1 MYRDW
6 KIRIKD
12 ALKSINFIK
21 EDVEGMDYED
31 FLENRIIR
39 QATERNIELIGEAL
53 NAIPEDIQKKYN
65 DIDWRN
71 IIGMR
76 NYIMH
81 QYFDI
86 VPDIEWEVATKHI
99 IELEIKLIKILEIE
113 E

>member
-12 ALKSINFIK
+12 ALASIKFIK
-21 EDVEGMDYED
+21 EDIKGMEYED
-31 FLENRIIR
+31 FIKNRVVR

-53 NAIPEDIQKKYN
+53 NSVPKEIQEKYN
-65 DIDWRN
+65 EINWRN

-76 NYIMH
+76 NYIIH

-86 VPDIEWEVATKHI
+86 VPDIEWEVATEHI
-99 IELEIKLIKILEIE
+99 IELEKQLLKIIE
-113 E
+113 NK